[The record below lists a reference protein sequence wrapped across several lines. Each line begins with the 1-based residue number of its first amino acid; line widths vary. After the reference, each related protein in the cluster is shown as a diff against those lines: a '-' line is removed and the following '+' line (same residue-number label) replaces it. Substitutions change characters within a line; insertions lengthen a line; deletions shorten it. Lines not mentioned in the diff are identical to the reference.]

1 MTMPHEDAPRPSG
14 QAPGTPDGQDPAQP
28 TPPGPEAAPPAQP
41 APSAPQQPTGWGDP
55 PTPAGWGPPPGQP
68 SGWGPPPGQQP
79 GGWQQPGYGQPA
91 YGQPSYGQPTYG
103 QPSYG
108 QPGGPAPAPYGPAGW
123 RPPALQPGIIPL
135 RPLGVGEILDGAFR
149 SIRANPRVMFGLAV
163 IVVSIVVVI
172 QAVLTW
178 YLGGLLSGAITD
190 FSVTADPGGELG
202 LDQQVGSMLGVL
214 LSMPLLLVATTVLT
228 GLLIVSVSRSVI
240 GQTITLGDAIRA
252 SRRRVWWV
260 VGITLLYLTVIALG
274 YAALVGL
281 FLLTAV
287 NEQWVLFAVTG
298 IVGGLLL
305 LAATVWL
312 SVRMLLVTP
321 ALMLEG
327 GAFWATVRRG
337 WKLTRGSFWRLFGIY
352 LLVQVIMSVVVG
364 IIAVPI
370 AIIAAVFLDDP
381 LMITFGGIA
390 LSSIGDI
397 ISYTLTTV
405 FSAAVAA
412 LLYID
417 VRMRREGLDVEL
429 ARAAEQTPA

>member
-1 MTMPHEDAPRPSG
+1 
-14 QAPGTPDGQDPAQP
+14 
-28 TPPGPEAAPPAQP
+28 
-41 APSAPQQPTGWGDP
+41 
-55 PTPAGWGPPPGQP
+55 
-68 SGWGPPPGQQP
+68 
-79 GGWQQPGYGQPA
+79 
-91 YGQPSYGQPTYG
+91 
-103 QPSYG
+103 
-108 QPGGPAPAPYGPAGW
+108 
-123 RPPALQPGIIPL
+123 
-135 RPLGVGEILDGAFR
+135 
-149 SIRANPRVMFGLAV
+149 
-163 IVVSIVVVI
+163 
-172 QAVLTW
+172 
-178 YLGGLLSGAITD
+178 
-190 FSVTADPGGELG
+190 
-202 LDQQVGSMLGVL
+202 
-214 LSMPLLLVATTVLT
+214 MPLLLVATTVLT

-240 GQTITLGDAIRA
+240 GQTISLGDTIRA

-274 YAALVGL
+274 YAAFVGL
-281 FLLTAV
+281 FLLAAV
-287 NEQWVLFAVTG
+287 NEQWALFAVTG

-337 WKLTRGSFWRLFGIY
+337 WKLSRGSFWRLFGIY

-364 IIAVPI
+364 IIAVPT
-370 AIIAAVFLDDP
+370 AIIATVFLDDP
-381 LMITFGGIA
+381 LMLTFGGIA